1 MSGAAQPRDWQ
12 ATALAH
18 SDNVATVLCAVDA
31 GERVIVRTSAGDV
44 EITALEPIALCHKI
58 ALSDVA
64 IGEAIVKYGEIIGE
78 ATTSIRRGAWVH
90 VHNLRSRRGR
100 ATASKP

>member
-1 MSGAAQPRDWQ
+1 MSGSEPSCDWQ
-12 ATALAH
+12 ATALGQ

-31 GERVIVRTSAGDV
+31 GERVVVRTSAGDV
-44 EITALEPIALCHKI
+44 EITALEAIALCHKI

-64 IGEAIVKYGEIIGE
+64 IGDSDREVRRDHRRGDHA
-78 ATTSIRRGAWVH
+78 IRRGAWVH

-100 ATASKP
+100 AAESTP